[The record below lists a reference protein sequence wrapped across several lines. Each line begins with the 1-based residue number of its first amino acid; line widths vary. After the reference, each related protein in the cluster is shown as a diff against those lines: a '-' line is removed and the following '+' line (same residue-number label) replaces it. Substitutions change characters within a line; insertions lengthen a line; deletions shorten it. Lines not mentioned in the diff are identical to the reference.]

1 MTDAKWNGFV
11 FNRSSFK
18 ETFKR
23 KEENGMPRKHTK
35 YRYPYDNELIEKYIP
50 RLNERFM
57 MNVNHYIKAVKKHP
71 FFAQRVLPSTVSD
84 AKVADM
90 LSLYRDRCSSP
101 NASAKDL
108 LDCEIWEAM
117 EAFTE
122 GRFEDCREEI
132 RDSIAVLER
141 MDDMIVG
148 IMNERGKGL

>member
-1 MTDAKWNGFV
+1 MIDAKWNGFI

-23 KEENGMPRKHTK
+23 KEENGMSRKHTK
-35 YRYPYDNELIEKYIP
+35 YRYPDDNELIEKYIP

-141 MDDMIVG
+141 MDDMIVCM
-148 IMNERGKGL
+148 MNERGKDL

>member
-1 MTDAKWNGFV
+1 MIDAKWNGFI

-23 KEENGMPRKHTK
+23 KEENGMSRKHTK
-35 YRYPYDNELIEKYIP
+35 YRYPDDNELIEKYIP

-141 MDDMIVG
+141 MDDMIVCM
-148 IMNERGKGL
+148 MNEREKGL

>member
-23 KEENGMPRKHTK
+23 KEENGMPRKHRK
-35 YRYPYDNELIEKYIP
+35 YRYPDDNELIEKYIP

-84 AKVADM
+84 EKVADM